1 MLNNQRV
8 NHQRNVCFGL
18 LNGFLLMYC
27 YICIIFL
34 RGRNVVV
41 TLESG
46 FPSLKPS
53 VNEPMNF
60 DLRRRLQKKTH
71 RQGPKIGATNNSY
84 AQLCAAHIDMRSGM
98 IGTRLLGLR
107 RMPRATLKAITSSSV
122 LNPWLGSAHSP
133 RSVWYIKH
141 LAFSVIYDIIIRVQ
155 CLYIYMF
162 NIV

>member
-1 MLNNQRV
+1 MIYLLIAWWFSMLNNQRV

-60 DLRRRLQKKTH
+60 DLRRRLLKKHIVKVQKLRGSQWYEIGNDRDTFA
-71 RQGPKIGATNNSY
+71 GPPAY
-84 AQLCAAHIDMRSGM
+84 AKSHTKS
-98 IGTRLLGLR
+98 
-107 RMPRATLKAITSSSV
+107 
-122 LNPWLGSAHSP
+122 N
-133 RSVWYIKH
+133 H
-141 LAFSVIYDIIIRVQ
+141 LIIRAESMTRFSTFPPFCMIYQTSGVQ
-155 CLYIYMF
+155 CYIWHYHTCTMFIYIY
-162 NIV
+162 V